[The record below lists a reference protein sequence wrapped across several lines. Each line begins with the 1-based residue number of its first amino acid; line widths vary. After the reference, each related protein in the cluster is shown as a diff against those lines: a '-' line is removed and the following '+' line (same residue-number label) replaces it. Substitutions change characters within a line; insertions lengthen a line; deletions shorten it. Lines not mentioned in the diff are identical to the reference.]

1 MRVMGAITLSRTL
14 TTADL
19 VIAGEVAERRAD
31 DLALARRCAVGDP
44 DAWAQFVRTYQRTV
58 YQLALGVLSHP
69 HDAEDA
75 AQETFVAALTAVR
88 RFRGDSSLATWLSRI
103 TVRIAMRQV
112 RRRRV
117 RGALDRALHFR
128 QSPPPP
134 SPEHLAGAQ
143 ETETAVW
150 EHVATLPA
158 ALRLPLVLR
167 EFQQFS
173 YREIADVLGVPVGTV
188 QSRLHRARALLRDRL
203 ATDRRLEAV

>member
-31 DLALARRCAVGDP
+31 DLALARRCAAGDA

-58 YQLALGVLSHP
+58 YQLALGVLSSP
-69 HDAEDA
+69 PDAEDA
-75 AQETFVAALTAVR
+75 AQETFVAALTAVQ
-88 RFRGDSSLATWLSRI
+88 RFRGDSTLATWLSRI
-103 TVRIAMRQV
+103 TVRVAMRQV

-117 RGALDRALHFR
+117 RGALERALFLR
-128 QSPPPP
+128 QAPPPP
-134 SPEHLAGAQ
+134 GPEHRAGEH
-143 ETETAVW
+143 ETVSAVW
-150 EHVATLPA
+150 EHVGTLPA
-158 ALRLPLVLR
+158 TLRVPLVLR

-203 ATDRRLEAV
+203 AADQRLEVM